1 MDFGV
6 VFPQT
11 EIGSEPGPAKELIQ
25 ASEQMGFEGLVVYD
39 HVLGAN
45 TDFYQKQWRRLLLR
59 H

>member
-11 EIGSEPGPAKELIQ
+11 EIGPDPEDAKELIQ

-39 HVLGAN
+39 HVVGAD
-45 TDFYQKQWRRLLLR
+45 TSTSTRTAESTSFTI
-59 H
+59 